1 MEMVVVGEARLVCLQ
16 LTTSLEEPPAVL
28 SYCVLTLV
36 WASPFSLI
44 EEISHFLLVS
54 SLSLPT
60 SRRLGFQESRKMVD
74 YLPRSPNLMTAPE
87 EVEQLPTIFLSG
99 ISLLVVRKE
108 AYRQQLVPADPE
120 YRFHEYKPGEHPT
133 TS

>member
-16 LTTSLEEPPAVL
+16 LTTSPEELPAVL

-36 WASPFSLI
+36 WASPFSLT

-60 SRRLGFQESRKMVD
+60 ARRLVFQESQKMVD
-74 YLPRSPNLMTAPE
+74 SLLWSPKLMTAPE
-87 EVEQLPTIFLSG
+87 EVEQLPAIFLSG
-99 ISLLVVRKE
+99 MSLLVVRKQ
-108 AYRQQLVPADPE
+108 AYRQ
-120 YRFHEYKPGEHPT
+120 
-133 TS
+133 